1 MRYVVV
7 IATRPG
13 CSMSFAATIFLAFAM
28 STDAFAAS
36 IGKGATLHKPRFAD
50 AIRIGA
56 LFGVIEATTPIIGWA
71 LGIMAASYISAWDHW
86 IAFTMLFCLGAA
98 MIWRSFSNAEPEPP
112 RPASKSVRTL
122 ALTAVATSIDAMA
135 IGVSLAFLDAPIL
148 PAALAIGIATTLMT
162 TIGVMLGRALGAL
175 AGRRAEFLG
184 GLVLIGI
191 GAAILYS
198 HLHASAV

>member
-1 MRYVVV
+1 M
-7 IATRPG
+7 T
-13 CSMSFAATIFLAFAM
+13 FAATMLLAFAM

-56 LFGVIEATTPIIGWA
+56 LFGIIEATTPVIGWM
-71 LGIMAASYISAWDHW
+71 LGMLAASYISAWDHW
-86 IAFTMLFCLGAA
+86 IAFSMLSCLGAA
-98 MIWRSFSNAEPEPP
+98 MIWRSFSQEEPEPP

-135 IGVSLAFLDAPIL
+135 VGISLAFLDVSIIPT
-148 PAALAIGIATTLMT
+148 ALAIGAATMLMT

-175 AGRRAEFLG
+175 VGRRAELLG
-184 GLVLIGI
+184 GLILVGIGI
-191 GAAILYS
+191 GILYS
-198 HLHASAV
+198 HMQSVA